1 MSAVQ
6 AHLRLPGS
14 LHQAAHADLDRP
26 HPFARERVGFFSCG
40 VGTLKS
46 GGFVLLAR
54 GYHPVADDHYEDDP
68 RVGAMLGSAAFRSIM
83 QEIYTTAG
91 CVVHVHRHDHEGQPG
106 PSRVDQSE
114 MERFMP
120 DFFGVAPKYPHAA
133 LILSLDNGWGKLW
146 MPGGGVIE
154 MSAIFVVDERMQI
167 WRNHHVDAE

>member
-1 MSAVQ
+1 VSALQ

-14 LHQAAHADLDRP
+14 LLQAAHADLDRP

-40 VGTLKS
+40 VGALKG

-83 QEIYTTAG
+83 QEIYTTPG
-91 CVVHVHRHDHEGQPG
+91 CVVHVHRHDHKGQPG
-106 PSRVDQSE
+106 PSRVDRDE
-114 MERFMP
+114 MEQFMP

-133 LILSLDNGWGKLW
+133 MIFSLDNGWGKLW
-146 MPGGGVIE
+146 MPGSGAVE
-154 MSAIFVVDERMQI
+154 MNAIFVVDDRMQI
-167 WRNHHVDAE
+167 WRNHHVDAA